1 MAAILVGHDG
11 GSETYVASKV
21 KTCNEIGFKSSLIR
35 YEADVTEE
43 ELLRMNNLWR
53 VKGYYGTREFY
64 QPDELDVQ
72 SPLPDARNVLLWKP
86 DIVTDEK
93 GVAEVEFFCSDI
105 NTSFVGVVEGTD
117 GLGNLGTS
125 QCEFR
130 VLKP

>member
-1 MAAILVGHDG
+1 
-11 GSETYVASKV
+11 
-21 KTCNEIGFKSSLIR
+21 
-35 YEADVTEE
+35 
-43 ELLRMNNLWR
+43 MNNLWR
-53 VKGYYGTREFY
+53 VKRLLRHAWVLPT
-64 QPDELDVQ
+64 DELDVQ

-93 GVAEVEFFCSDI
+93 GIAEVEFFCSDI

>member
-1 MAAILVGHDG
+1 MGKKGGWNDG
-11 GSETYVASKV
+11 WIVTAKDHVIYQGE
-21 KTCNEIGFKSSLIR
+21 EF
-35 YEADVTEE
+35 TEE

-64 QPDELDVQ
+64 QPDELDMQ
-72 SPLPDARNVLLWKP
+72 SPMPDARNVLLWKP

-93 GVAEVEFFCSDI
+93 GEAEVEFFCSDI
-105 NTSFVGVVEGTD
+105 NTSFVGVMEGTD